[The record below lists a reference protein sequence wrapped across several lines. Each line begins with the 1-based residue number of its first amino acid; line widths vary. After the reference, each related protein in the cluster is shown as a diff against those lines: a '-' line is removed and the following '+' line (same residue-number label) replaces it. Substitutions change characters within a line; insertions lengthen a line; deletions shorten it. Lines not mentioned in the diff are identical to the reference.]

1 MTVAQVQT
9 KPPEIKLC
17 RHYIACKIDPKLI
30 DPMMIETM
38 FGCSKGTMCGFYE
51 GNFAE

>member
-1 MTVAQVQT
+1 MIEVQT
-9 KPPEIKLC
+9 KYPENSQIC
-17 RHYIACKIDPKLI
+17 RHYVACKIDPTLI
-30 DPMMIETM
+30 DPILIETM